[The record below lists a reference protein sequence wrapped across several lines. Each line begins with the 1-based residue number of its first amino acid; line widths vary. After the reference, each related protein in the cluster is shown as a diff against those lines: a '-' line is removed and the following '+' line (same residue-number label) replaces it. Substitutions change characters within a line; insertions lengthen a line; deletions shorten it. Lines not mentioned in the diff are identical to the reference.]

1 MEFARPE
8 NRKRLFMGTLIL
20 LVALAWVYP
29 AAMAQEKKIPRGG
42 TFKIVYLEPT
52 HLNPAIVSGTPTGVP
67 GLQLFAGLLQ
77 FDENFKPRPYL
88 ARKWEVSADGKTYT
102 FQLERGATFHD
113 GKPITSADVAFSMET
128 VSKNH
133 PFGVAMF
140 RAVDKVDTSDPYT
153 VVFKLKHPYPAFLA
167 ATHPLLL
174 PIIPKHVYGQ
184 GEIRQNPANVKPV
197 GSGPFKFVEWKKG
210 QHIILERYENFFRKG
225 RPYLDRIILEFIPDA
240 GARTVAMESGSIHMV
255 PFSYIGPDDARR
267 LEKLPQIGMTEKGFE
282 AIGARVWFAINLRKP
297 PLSDKKVRK
306 AIAHTIDKNFILQE
320 IAMGFGAPATGPFR
334 NTNPFYNPNVPK
346 YEYNLEKANQLLD
359 EAGFKKKSDGWRFP
373 LTIDWIPGNPANQ
386 STCEYLRE
394 QLKKVGINAI
404 LRATPDFPSW
414 AAKIA
419 GWDYDI
425 TLDIVFDY
433 PDPVIGIE
441 RMYISPNIK
450 KLIWTNTM
458 GYSNP
463 EVDKLFADAQ
473 VEQNFEKRKR
483 LYNRVQEILV
493 DELPIIWYLDYG
505 YYLLY
510 NKEFDGLPMD
520 VWGPLNPYDTIF
532 WKKGKVG

>member
-1 MEFARPE
+1 MSNSRWKKRP
-8 NRKRLFMGTLIL
+8 L
-20 LVALAWVYP
+20 LLAPAAIALLALTCICPEALA
-29 AAMAQEKKIPRGG
+29 QQDKTPRGG

-102 FQLERGATFHD
+102 FHLERGATFHD

-174 PIIPKHVYGQ
+174 PVIPKHVYGQ

-225 RPYLDRIILEFIPDA
+225 KPYLDRIILEFIPDA
-240 GARTVAMESGSIHMV
+240 GARTVAMESGSTHMA

-267 LEKLPQIGMTEKGFE
+267 LEKLPQMAMTEKGFE
-282 AIGARVWFAINLRKP
+282 AIGARAWFAVNTRKP
-297 PLSDKKVRK
+297 PLNDKKVRK
-306 AIAHTIDKNFILQE
+306 AIAHAMDKNFILQE

-334 NTNPFYNPNVPK
+334 NTNPFYNPNVSK
-346 YEYNLEKANQLLD
+346 YDYSLDKANQLLD
-359 EAGFKKKSDGWRFP
+359 EAGYKKKSDGWRFP
-373 LTIDWIPGNPANQ
+373 LTLDWIPGNPANQ

-394 QLKKVGINAI
+394 QLKKVGINAA
-404 LRATPDFPSW
+404 LRASPDFPSW

-419 GWDYDI
+419 GWDYDL
-425 TLDIVFDY
+425 TLDVVFDY

-458 GYSNP
+458 GYNNP

-483 LYNRVQEILV
+483 LYHRVQEILV

-505 YYLLY
+505 YYMLY
-510 NKEFDGLPMD
+510 SKEFEGLPMD
-520 VWGPLNPYDTIF
+520 VWGVLNPLDTVY